1 MKRLEGSNEDC
12 PLQFRFVGL
21 ARRVPERVIQKRGA
35 RRVDCLGD
43 VQRTTHA
50 EGGNAGSFGVARD
63 QSHGLM
69 ADRSHGNEQS
79 DIDLF
84 CQQPRG

>member
-1 MKRLEGSNEDC
+1 
-12 PLQFRFVGL
+12 
-21 ARRVPERVIQKRGA
+21 
-35 RRVDCLGD
+35 
-43 VQRTTHA
+43 
-50 EGGNAGSFGVARD
+50 VARD